1 MERKNQ
7 CLIDLIKREMH
18 YLSQVHYV
26 TTDEI
31 GVRYYCEWLTLD
43 CSGIHDIMRKLPFCK
58 VRIVDGLLT
67 FDLDFYGGTDRL

>member
-1 MERKNQ
+1 MERTNQ
-7 CLIDLIKREMH
+7 CLIDLIKREMN

-26 TTDEI
+26 TTDEF

-43 CSGIHDIMRKLPFCK
+43 CSGIRDIMRQLPLCK

-67 FDLDFYGGTDRL
+67 FDLGFYGGTDRL